1 MDKTCHFVGGCNL
14 PRSSSV
20 ACIWNNICH
29 QQLAK
34 VRKGPWSSVNYFSC
48 FESPAL
54 SDLPSTPVVYKKHSF
69 ELPPSQANQ
78 SPLLPCSFTL
88 LHSHSLTFLVHC
100 NFAMAKNGGAHGAA
114 TLFGLLALASMVK
127 LGFVA
132 GGGHD
137 YAMALRKSILYFQ
150 AQRSGVLPPNQRV
163 SWRASSGLFDGKA
176 NGVCTILP
184 SNL

>member
-1 MDKTCHFVGGCNL
+1 MKN
-14 PRSSSV
+14 RYSSV
-20 ACIWNNICH
+20 
-29 QQLAK
+29 L
-34 VRKGPWSSVNYFSC
+34 G
-48 FESPAL
+48 
-54 SDLPSTPVVYKKHSF
+54 
-69 ELPPSQANQ
+69 
-78 SPLLPCSFTL
+78 TL
-88 LHSHSLTFLVHC
+88 QIS
-100 NFAMAKNGGAHGAA
+100 NFAMAKIGGACVAA

-137 YAMALRKSILYFQ
+137 YAMALRKSILYFE